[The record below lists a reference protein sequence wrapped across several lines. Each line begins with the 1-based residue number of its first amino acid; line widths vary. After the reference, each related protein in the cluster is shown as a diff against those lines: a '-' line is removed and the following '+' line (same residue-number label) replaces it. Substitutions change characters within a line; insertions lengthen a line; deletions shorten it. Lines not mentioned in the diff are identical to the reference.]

1 MLLMSFE
8 ENMDFRHQTIFL
20 ATWPDLTVDLVQ
32 EYLPK
37 SKETVKGRMQQSPKN
52 TRSTKIESTSNFYVS
67 IVSLPTLIL
76 DDANN
81 DTTSENPSPTVPPSK
96 LPRVPSTMEPTTP
109 ILSWTTTNT
118 TLDNTPVFLA
128 TDQNNICSPI
138 DSSLPRARTHDELMK
153 IEDVASKIYTDQNG
167 CFPIMSTCDKKYILV
182 TYDFDSSTINVKHT
196 KSRTGPDPL
205 KAYQTIQIVLEQR
218 GLKTCVHFL
227 DNKCPNILKAFMY

>member
-96 LPRVPSTMEPTTP
+96 LPRVPPPLKP
-109 ILSWTTTNT
+109 ITHIPSSTTTNT
-118 TLDNTPVFLA
+118 TLNNTPVFLA
-128 TDQNNICSPI
+128 TDQHDICSPI
-138 DSSLPRARTHDELMK
+138 NSSLPRAHTYDIFMK
-153 IEDVASKIYTDQNG
+153 IEDATSKIYTDQTG
-167 CFPIMSTCDKKYILV
+167 CFPVTSTRGNKYVLV
-182 TYDFDSSTINVKHT
+182 TYNFNSNTMNAEPT
-196 KSRTGPDPL
+196 KSLTGPDLL
-205 KAYQTIQIVLEQR
+205 KAYKIKKTVLEQR
-218 GLKTCVHFL
+218 GLKPRIHFL
-227 DNKCPNILKAFMY
+227 DNE